1 MVSAQLEHEKYKMM
15 QQITKMQPV
24 LNQSSMDEE
33 QFQQARLPEHFT
45 LAKLKIKNDSRA
57 ELSDEGNLK
66 RD

>member
-1 MVSAQLEHEKYKMM
+1 MM

-45 LAKLKIKNDSRA
+45 LAKLKIKNDSKA
-57 ELSDEGNLK
+57 ELSEEGNLK